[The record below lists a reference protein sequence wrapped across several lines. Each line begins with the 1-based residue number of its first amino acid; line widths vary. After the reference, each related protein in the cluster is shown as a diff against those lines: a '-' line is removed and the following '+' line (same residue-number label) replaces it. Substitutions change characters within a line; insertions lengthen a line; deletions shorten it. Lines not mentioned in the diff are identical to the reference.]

1 MKNTLYFSSLDEV
14 KKVAQEFI
22 QLWGEHKV
30 IALYGQMGV
39 GKTTLIKEICTFL
52 GVDEMVTSPTFSIVN
67 EYITH
72 HEETIYHFD
81 FYRVSDLEEAQD
93 MGCSDYFYSG
103 NRCFIEWPENIEP
116 LLPPETLKV
125 YITLKEDELRE
136 VLINETLAEI

>member
-1 MKNTLYFSSLDEV
+1 MKDIFHFSSLDEV

-22 QLWGEHKV
+22 KIWGDHNV
-30 IALYGQMGV
+30 IAFYGQMGV

-52 GVDEMVTSPTFSIVN
+52 GIDEIVTSPTFSIVN

-72 HEETIYHFD
+72 QGESVYHFD
-81 FYRVSDLEEAQD
+81 FYRVSNLEEAQD

-116 LLPPETLKV
+116 LLPPKTLKV
-125 YITLKEDELRE
+125 HITLKEGELRE
-136 VLINETLAEI
+136 VLINKTLA